1 MSGQGRIIPG
11 LFRGPLR
18 RPRLIGGDHPAES
31 LLLLL
36 AWLILAAL
44 ALFAV
49 FARFVAPDDPIIL
62 DIAHRLRPPSL
73 THLFGTDEGGRDIF
87 SRVVYGT
94 RYSLGVAAAIVFA
107 AAIFGVVYGAIS
119 GMASR
124 RVDDVMMRI
133 VDLFFG
139 FPALVLAMAVAA
151 AIGRG
156 LDSVALSLA
165 VIWWPGYARLV
176 RGEVLRLRERPHVEA
191 ARALGVSTF
200 TLLRRHIIP
209 FVLQE
214 VNVRVTTDIGYAL
227 VAVTALSFLGL
238 GAESPTPEWGLLI
251 RDSRPYFG
259 SAWWYL
265 VFPGLMIMLTATA
278 FSIIGDWLAARRRRG
293 GMP

>member
-1 MSGQGRIIPG
+1 MSEKQIVARP
-11 LFRGPLR
+11 
-18 RPRLIGGDHPAES
+18 PRLDSAR
-31 LLLLL
+31 LLVLL
-36 AWLILAAL
+36 AWLAVALLAAF
-44 ALFAV
+44 ALFAG
-49 FARFVAPDDPIIL
+49 AIAPRDPIIL
-62 DIAHRLRPPSL
+62 DIGHRLRGPSL
-73 THLFGTDEGGRDIF
+73 EHLFGTDEGGRDIF
-87 SRVVYGT
+87 SRVIYGT
-94 RYSLGVAAAIVFA
+94 RYSLGVSVAIVFS
-107 AAIFGVVYGAIS
+107 AAIFGVAYGAVS

-124 RVDDVMMRI
+124 WLDELLMRI

-139 FPALVLAMAVAA
+139 FPALVLALAVAA

-165 VIWWPGYARLV
+165 AIWWPGYARLV

-191 ARALGVSTF
+191 ARALGVSTT

-209 FVLQE
+209 FVVQE

-251 RDSRPYFG
+251 RDSRSYFG

-265 VFPGLMIMLTATA
+265 VFPGVMIMLTATA
-278 FSIIGDWLAARRRRG
+278 FSIIGDALAAKRADRE
-293 GMP
+293 P

>member
-1 MSGQGRIIPG
+1 VRRHLRANPVSLFG
-11 LFRGPLR
+11 LALV
-18 RPRLIGGDHPAES
+18 
-31 LLLLL
+31 LLLV
-36 AWLILAAL
+36 LIAIAAP
-44 ALFAV
+44 AI
-49 FARFVAPDDPIIL
+49 APYDPI
-62 DIAHRLRPPSL
+62 RLQPKDRLLGPSL
-73 THLFGTDEGGRDIF
+73 AHWFGTDEGGRDIF

-94 RYSLGVAAAIVFA
+94 RYSLGVSVAIVFA
-107 AAIFGVVYGAIS
+107 AAVFGVAYGAIS

-124 RVDDVMMRI
+124 RVDDVMMRT

-191 ARALGVSTF
+191 ARALGVSSL

-265 VFPGLMIMLTATA
+265 VFPGIMIMLTATA
-278 FSIIGDWLAARRRRG
+278 FSIIGDDLAGRRRRSG
-293 GMP
+293 AP

>member
-1 MSGQGRIIPG
+1 MSEPGSAASAPPGWRAHRARRGR
-11 LFRGPLR
+11 
-18 RPRLIGGDHPAES
+18 PAER
-31 LLLLL
+31 LLLVL
-36 AWLILAAL
+36 AWAIVAAL
-44 ALFAV
+44 ALFAF
-49 FARFVAPDDPIIL
+49 FADVIAPYDPIIL

-73 THLFGTDEGGRDIF
+73 DHLFGTDEGGRDIF

-107 AAIFGVVYGAIS
+107 AALFGVAYGAAS
-119 GMASR
+119 GMARR
-124 RVDDVMMRI
+124 RVDDVMMRA

-156 LDSVALSLA
+156 LDSVTLSLA

-191 ARALGVSTF
+191 ARALGVSTL

-209 FVLQE
+209 FVLEE

-278 FSIIGDWLAARRRRG
+278 FSIIGDSLAAGRRLG
-293 GMP
+293 PHP

>member
-1 MSGQGRIIPG
+1 MSEQGRAAIGP
-11 LFRGPLR
+11 FRR
-18 RPRLIGGDHPAES
+18 ASGGRAAER

-36 AWLILAAL
+36 AWLIVAAL
-44 ALFAV
+44 ALFV
-49 FARFVAPDDPIIL
+49 FFAGVLAPYDPIIL
-62 DIAHRLRPPSL
+62 NIGQRLHPPAL
-73 THLFGTDEGGRDIF
+73 DHLFGTDEGGRDIF

-94 RYSLGVAAAIVFA
+94 RYSLGVSVAIVFA
-107 AAIFGVVYGAIS
+107 AAVFGVAYGAVS

-191 ARALGVSTF
+191 ARALGVSRL

-265 VFPGLMIMLTATA
+265 VFPGIMIMLTATA
-278 FSIIGDWLAARRRRG
+278 FSIIGDDLAARRRRG
-293 GMP
+293 GAP

>member
-1 MSGQGRIIPG
+1 MSEGERIASVLPGRAA
-11 LFRGPLR
+11 R
-18 RPRLIGGDHPAES
+18 RWLVGSGSSER
-31 LLLLL
+31 LLLLG
-36 AWLILAAL
+36 AWAVVVIL
-44 ALFAV
+44 ALFAL
-49 FARFVAPDDPIIL
+49 FAGWIAPYDPILL
-62 DIAHRLRPPSL
+62 DIAHRLQAPGLDHP
-73 THLFGTDEGGRDIF
+73 FGTDEGGRDIL
-87 SRVVYGT
+87 SRVIYGT
-94 RYSLGVAAAIVFA
+94 RYSLGVSVAIVFSA
-107 AAIFGVVYGAIS
+107 AVFGVLYGAVS
-119 GMASR
+119 GMAR
-124 RVDDVMMRI
+124 PWIDDVMMRV

-156 LDSVALSLA
+156 LGSVTLSLA

-191 ARALGVSTF
+191 ARALGVSVAS
-200 TLLRRHIIP
+200 LLARHILP

-214 VNVRVTTDIGYAL
+214 VNVRITTDIGYAL

-265 VFPGLMIMLTATA
+265 VFPGIMIMLTATA
-278 FSIIGDWLAARRRRG
+278 FSIIGDALAGRRQRG
-293 GMP
+293 QA